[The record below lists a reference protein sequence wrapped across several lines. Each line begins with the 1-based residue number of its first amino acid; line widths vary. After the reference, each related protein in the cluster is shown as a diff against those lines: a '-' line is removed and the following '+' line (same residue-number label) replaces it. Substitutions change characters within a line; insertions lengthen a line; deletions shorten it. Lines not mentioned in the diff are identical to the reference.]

1 MENILD
7 KDYKKIIS
15 KKTKKE
21 RLLDEIELCYLEYE
35 KEKMKDIYEDGLVL
49 EGKMQEEIENIL
61 NLMNA
66 INYTYGKKKEEI
78 KLLIEKNIF
87 NGMHIE
93 LVYMYYEW
101 GIRYNSY
108 LHINKY
114 KNLFYYKD
122 ASKKLDIA
130 NKKYLKKYVKTSARK
145 KYK

>member
-93 LVYMYYEW
+93 LV
-101 GIRYNSY
+101 
-108 LHINKY
+108 
-114 KNLFYYKD
+114 
-122 ASKKLDIA
+122 
-130 NKKYLKKYVKTSARK
+130 
-145 KYK
+145 